1 MLWKMRAAAGPR
13 EVRDMR
19 YENGWI
25 FADGRFVRGGFS
37 VENGRFAHVLEDVPG
52 PAEDLDG
59 ALVIPG
65 LVDIHVHG
73 CAGADFSD
81 GDYAGL
87 VRMAR
92 YLARRGVTSF
102 APASMTLPYDALDKA
117 FHAAARLRR
126 EGLADGAR
134 LVGIQMEGPFLSREK
149 RGSQN
154 PAYLRLPDWD
164 RFLRLYD
171 AAEGLLR
178 IVDVAPE
185 LPGAAEF
192 TRRASEKCRVSV
204 AHTAAGYDQA
214 AAVFDAG
221 ATHLTHL
228 FNAMSGI
235 HHRHPGPIGAAS
247 ERENVTAELICD
259 GIHVHPSAVRMAFR
273 LFPGRICLISDALRC
288 CGMAD
293 GSYSLGGQEI
303 LLSGGVARLT
313 GGAIAGSA
321 ANLYQCMRRAVS
333 FGIPREQ
340 AVWAATALPARV
352 IGRESETGAIADGR
366 AADFVICGG
375 ELEPRAVYLGGK
387 RLEQS
392 PGPFA
397 PSR

>member
-1 MLWKMRAAAGPR
+1 
-13 EVRDMR
+13 MR

-52 PAEDLDG
+52 AAEDLDG

-134 LVGIQMEGPFLSREK
+134 LMGIQMEGPFLSREK

-185 LPGAAEF
+185 LPGAVEF

-303 LLSGGVARLT
+303 VLSGGVARLT

-321 ANLYQCMRRAVS
+321 ADLYQCMRRAVS

-375 ELEPRAVYLGGK
+375 ELEPEAVYLGGK

-392 PGPFA
+392 AGPFA

>member
-1 MLWKMRAAAGPR
+1 
-13 EVRDMR
+13 MR

-134 LVGIQMEGPFLSREK
+134 LMGIQMEGPFLSREK

-185 LPGAAEF
+185 LPGAVEF

-321 ANLYQCMRRAVS
+321 ADLYQCMRRTVS

-375 ELEPRAVYLGGK
+375 ELEPEAVYLGGK

-392 PGPFA
+392 VGPFA

>member
-1 MLWKMRAAAGPR
+1 
-13 EVRDMR
+13 MR

-92 YLARRGVTSF
+92 HLARRGVTSF

-134 LVGIQMEGPFLSREK
+134 LMGIQMEGPFLSREK

-185 LPGAAEF
+185 LPGAVEF

-321 ANLYQCMRRAVS
+321 ADLYQCMRRAVS
-333 FGIPREQ
+333 FGIPRER

-375 ELEPRAVYLGGK
+375 ELEPEAVYLGGK

-392 PGPFA
+392 VGPFA

>member
-1 MLWKMRAAAGPR
+1 
-13 EVRDMR
+13 MR

-37 VENGRFAHVLEDVPG
+37 VENGRFAHVLEDIPG

-87 VRMAR
+87 VHMAR

-134 LVGIQMEGPFLSREK
+134 LMGIQMEGPFLSREK

-185 LPGAAEF
+185 LLGAVEF

-321 ANLYQCMRRAVS
+321 ADLYQCMRRAVS

-375 ELEPRAVYLGGK
+375 ELEPEAVYLGGK

-392 PGPFA
+392 VGPFA
-397 PSR
+397 PGR

>member
-1 MLWKMRAAAGPR
+1 
-13 EVRDMR
+13 MR

-81 GDYAGL
+81 GDYVGL

-134 LVGIQMEGPFLSREK
+134 LMGIQMEGPFLSREK

-185 LPGAAEF
+185 LPGAVEF

-247 ERENVTAELICD
+247 ERENVTTELICD

-321 ANLYQCMRRAVS
+321 ADLYQCMRRAVS

-375 ELEPRAVYLGGK
+375 ELEPEAVYLGGK

-392 PGPFA
+392 VGPFA
-397 PSR
+397 SSR

>member
-1 MLWKMRAAAGPR
+1 
-13 EVRDMR
+13 MR

-25 FADGRFVRGGFS
+25 FAGGRFVRGGFS

-134 LVGIQMEGPFLSREK
+134 LMGIQMEGPFLSREK

-185 LPGAAEF
+185 LPGAVEF

-221 ATHLTHL
+221 AIHLTHL

-321 ANLYQCMRRAVS
+321 ADLYQCMRRAVS

-375 ELEPRAVYLGGK
+375 ELEPEAVYLGGK

-392 PGPFA
+392 AGPFA

>member
-1 MLWKMRAAAGPR
+1 
-13 EVRDMR
+13 MR

-117 FHAAARLRR
+117 FHAAARLHR

-134 LVGIQMEGPFLSREK
+134 LMGIQMEGPFLSREK

-185 LPGAAEF
+185 LPGAVEF

-321 ANLYQCMRRAVS
+321 ADLYQCMRRAVS

-375 ELEPRAVYLGGK
+375 ELEPEAVYLGGK
-387 RLEQS
+387 RLKQS
-392 PGPFA
+392 AGPFA

>member
-1 MLWKMRAAAGPR
+1 MRAAAGPR

-92 YLARRGVTSF
+92 HLARRGVTSF
-102 APASMTLPYDALDKA
+102 APASMPLPYDALDKA

-134 LVGIQMEGPFLSREK
+134 LMGIQMEGPFLSREK

-185 LPGAAEF
+185 LPGAVEF

-321 ANLYQCMRRAVS
+321 ADLYQCMRRAVS

-375 ELEPRAVYLGGK
+375 ELEPEAVYLGGK

-392 PGPFA
+392 VGPFA

>member
-1 MLWKMRAAAGPR
+1 
-13 EVRDMR
+13 MR

-134 LVGIQMEGPFLSREK
+134 LMGIQMEGPFLSREK

-178 IVDVAPE
+178 IVDAAPE
-185 LPGAAEF
+185 LPGAVEF

-321 ANLYQCMRRAVS
+321 ADLYQCMRRAVS

-375 ELEPRAVYLGGK
+375 ELEPEAVYLGGK

-392 PGPFA
+392 AGPFA

>member
-1 MLWKMRAAAGPR
+1 
-13 EVRDMR
+13 MR

-134 LVGIQMEGPFLSREK
+134 LMGIQMEGPFLSREK

-185 LPGAAEF
+185 LPGAVEF

-321 ANLYQCMRRAVS
+321 ADLYQCMRRAVS

-352 IGRESETGAIADGR
+352 IGRESETGVIADGR

-375 ELEPRAVYLGGK
+375 ELEPEAVYLGGK

-392 PGPFA
+392 VGPFA

>member
-1 MLWKMRAAAGPR
+1 
-13 EVRDMR
+13 MR

-134 LVGIQMEGPFLSREK
+134 LMGIQMEGPFLSREK

-185 LPGAAEF
+185 LPGAVEF

-288 CGMAD
+288 CGMPD

-303 LLSGGVARLT
+303 LLTGGVARLT

-321 ANLYQCMRRAVS
+321 ADLYQCMRRAVS

-375 ELEPRAVYLGGK
+375 ELEPEAVYLGGK

-392 PGPFA
+392 VGPFA

>member
-1 MLWKMRAAAGPR
+1 
-13 EVRDMR
+13 MR

-92 YLARRGVTSF
+92 HLARRGVTSF

-134 LVGIQMEGPFLSREK
+134 LMGIQMEGPFLSREK

-185 LPGAAEF
+185 LPGAVEF
-192 TRRASEKCRVSV
+192 PRRASEKCRVSV

-313 GGAIAGSA
+313 GGTIAGSA
-321 ANLYQCMRRAVS
+321 ADLYQCMRRAVS

-375 ELEPRAVYLGGK
+375 ELEPEAVYLGGK

-392 PGPFA
+392 VGPFA

>member
-1 MLWKMRAAAGPR
+1 MW
-13 EVRDMR
+13 

-87 VRMAR
+87 VRIAR
-92 YLARRGVTSF
+92 HLARRGVTSF

-134 LVGIQMEGPFLSREK
+134 LMGIQMEGPFLSREK

-185 LPGAAEF
+185 LPGAVEF

-313 GGAIAGSA
+313 GGTIAGSA
-321 ANLYQCMRRAVS
+321 ADLYQCMRRAVS

-375 ELEPRAVYLGGK
+375 ELEPEAVYLGGK

-392 PGPFA
+392 VGPFA

>member
-1 MLWKMRAAAGPR
+1 
-13 EVRDMR
+13 MR

-134 LVGIQMEGPFLSREK
+134 LMGIQMEGPFLSREK

-185 LPGAAEF
+185 LPGAVEF

-321 ANLYQCMRRAVS
+321 ADLYQCMCRAVS

-375 ELEPRAVYLGGK
+375 ELEPEAVYLGGK

-392 PGPFA
+392 VGPFA

>member
-1 MLWKMRAAAGPR
+1 
-13 EVRDMR
+13 MR

-134 LVGIQMEGPFLSREK
+134 LMGIQMEGPFLSREK

-185 LPGAAEF
+185 LPGAVEF

-321 ANLYQCMRRAVS
+321 ADLYQCMRRAVS

-352 IGRESETGAIADGR
+352 IGRESETGVIADGR

-375 ELEPRAVYLGGK
+375 ELEPEAVYLGGK

-392 PGPFA
+392 AGPFA

>member
-1 MLWKMRAAAGPR
+1 
-13 EVRDMR
+13 MR

-92 YLARRGVTSF
+92 YLARQGVTSF

-134 LVGIQMEGPFLSREK
+134 LMGIQMEGPFLSREK

-178 IVDVAPE
+178 VVDVAPE
-185 LPGAAEF
+185 LPGAVEF

-321 ANLYQCMRRAVS
+321 ADLYQCMRRAVS
-333 FGIPREQ
+333 FGIPRER

-375 ELEPRAVYLGGK
+375 ELEPEAVYLGGK

-392 PGPFA
+392 VGPFA

>member
-1 MLWKMRAAAGPR
+1 
-13 EVRDMR
+13 MR

-37 VENGRFAHVLEDVPG
+37 VENGRFAHVLEGVPG

-134 LVGIQMEGPFLSREK
+134 LMGIQMEGPFLSREK

-185 LPGAAEF
+185 LPGAVEF

-204 AHTAAGYDQA
+204 AHTAAEYDQA

-321 ANLYQCMRRAVS
+321 ADLYQCMRRAVS

-375 ELEPRAVYLGGK
+375 ELEPEAVYLGGK

-392 PGPFA
+392 AGPFA

>member
-1 MLWKMRAAAGPR
+1 
-13 EVRDMR
+13 MR

-134 LVGIQMEGPFLSREK
+134 LMGIQMEGPFLSREK

-185 LPGAAEF
+185 LPGAVEF

-321 ANLYQCMRRAVS
+321 ADLYQCMRRAVS
-333 FGIPREQ
+333 FGVPREQ

-375 ELEPRAVYLGGK
+375 ELEPEAVYLGGK

-392 PGPFA
+392 AGPFA

>member
-1 MLWKMRAAAGPR
+1 
-13 EVRDMR
+13 MR

-37 VENGRFAHVLEDVPG
+37 VENRRFAHVLEDVPG

-134 LVGIQMEGPFLSREK
+134 LMGIQMEGPFLSREK

-185 LPGAAEF
+185 LPGAVEF

-273 LFPGRICLISDALRC
+273 LFPRRICLISDALRC

-321 ANLYQCMRRAVS
+321 ADLYQCMRRAVS

-375 ELEPRAVYLGGK
+375 ELEPEAVYLGGK

-392 PGPFA
+392 AGPFA

>member
-134 LVGIQMEGPFLSREK
+134 LMGIQMEGPFLSREK

-185 LPGAAEF
+185 LPGAVEF

-321 ANLYQCMRRAVS
+321 ADLYQCMRRAVS

-375 ELEPRAVYLGGK
+375 ELEPEAVYLGGK

-392 PGPFA
+392 AGPFA
-397 PSR
+397 PGR

>member
-1 MLWKMRAAAGPR
+1 
-13 EVRDMR
+13 MR

-134 LVGIQMEGPFLSREK
+134 LMGIQMEGPFLSREK

-185 LPGAAEF
+185 LPGAVEF

-204 AHTAAGYDQA
+204 AHTAAEYDQA

-321 ANLYQCMRRAVS
+321 ADLYQCMRRAVS

-375 ELEPRAVYLGGK
+375 ELEPEAVYLGGK
-387 RLEQS
+387 RLEQGV
-392 PGPFA
+392 GPFA

>member
-1 MLWKMRAAAGPR
+1 
-13 EVRDMR
+13 MR

-134 LVGIQMEGPFLSREK
+134 LMGIQMEGPFLSREK

-185 LPGAAEF
+185 LPGAVEF

-321 ANLYQCMRRAVS
+321 ADLYQCMRRAVS

-375 ELEPRAVYLGGK
+375 ELEPEAVYLGGK

-392 PGPFA
+392 AGPFA
-397 PSR
+397 PGR

>member
-1 MLWKMRAAAGPR
+1 
-13 EVRDMR
+13 MR

-25 FADGRFVRGGFS
+25 FAGGRFVRGGFS

-117 FHAAARLRR
+117 FHAAARLHR

-134 LVGIQMEGPFLSREK
+134 LMGIQMEGPFLSREK

-185 LPGAAEF
+185 LPGAVEF

-321 ANLYQCMRRAVS
+321 ADLYQCMRRAVS

-375 ELEPRAVYLGGK
+375 ELEPEAVYLGGK

-392 PGPFA
+392 VGPFA

>member
-1 MLWKMRAAAGPR
+1 
-13 EVRDMR
+13 MR

-37 VENGRFAHVLEDVPG
+37 VENGRFAHVLEDIPG

-134 LVGIQMEGPFLSREK
+134 LMGIQMEGPFLSREK

-178 IVDVAPE
+178 IVDAAPE
-185 LPGAAEF
+185 LPGAVEF

-321 ANLYQCMRRAVS
+321 ADLYQCMRRAVS

-375 ELEPRAVYLGGK
+375 ELEPEAVYLGGK

-392 PGPFA
+392 VGPFA

>member
-1 MLWKMRAAAGPR
+1 
-13 EVRDMR
+13 MR

-37 VENGRFAHVLEDVPG
+37 VENRRFAHVLEDVPG

-134 LVGIQMEGPFLSREK
+134 LMGIQMEGPFLSREK

-185 LPGAAEF
+185 LPGAVEF

-321 ANLYQCMRRAVS
+321 ADLYQCMRRAVS

-375 ELEPRAVYLGGK
+375 ELEPEAVYLGGK

-392 PGPFA
+392 VGPFA

>member
-1 MLWKMRAAAGPR
+1 
-13 EVRDMR
+13 MR

-117 FHAAARLRR
+117 FHAASRLHR

-134 LVGIQMEGPFLSREK
+134 LMGIQMEGPFLSREK

-185 LPGAAEF
+185 LPGAVEF

-321 ANLYQCMRRAVS
+321 ADLYQCMRRAVS

-375 ELEPRAVYLGGK
+375 ELEPEAVYLGGK

-392 PGPFA
+392 VGPFA

>member
-1 MLWKMRAAAGPR
+1 
-13 EVRDMR
+13 MR

-117 FHAAARLRR
+117 FHAAARLHR

-134 LVGIQMEGPFLSREK
+134 LMGIQMEGPFLSREK

-185 LPGAAEF
+185 LPGAVEF

-321 ANLYQCMRRAVS
+321 ADLYQCMRRAVS

-375 ELEPRAVYLGGK
+375 ELVPEAVYLGGK

-392 PGPFA
+392 VGPFA

>member
-1 MLWKMRAAAGPR
+1 MRAVAGPR

-134 LVGIQMEGPFLSREK
+134 LMGIQMEGPFLSREK

-185 LPGAAEF
+185 LPGAVEF

-321 ANLYQCMRRAVS
+321 ADLYQCMRRAVS

-375 ELEPRAVYLGGK
+375 ELEPEAVYLGGK

-392 PGPFA
+392 AGPFA

>member
-1 MLWKMRAAAGPR
+1 
-13 EVRDMR
+13 MR

-117 FHAAARLRR
+117 FRAAVRLRR

-134 LVGIQMEGPFLSREK
+134 LMGIQMEGPFLSREK

-185 LPGAAEF
+185 LPGAVEF

-321 ANLYQCMRRAVS
+321 ADLYQCMRQAVS

-375 ELEPRAVYLGGK
+375 ELEPEAVYLGGK

-392 PGPFA
+392 VGPFA

>member
-1 MLWKMRAAAGPR
+1 
-13 EVRDMR
+13 MR

-134 LVGIQMEGPFLSREK
+134 LMGVQMEGPFLSREK

-185 LPGAAEF
+185 LPGAVEF

-313 GGAIAGSA
+313 GGTIAGSA
-321 ANLYQCMRRAVS
+321 ADLYQCMRRAVS

-375 ELEPRAVYLGGK
+375 ELEPEAVYLGGK

-392 PGPFA
+392 AGPFA
-397 PSR
+397 PNR

>member
-1 MLWKMRAAAGPR
+1 
-13 EVRDMR
+13 MR

-134 LVGIQMEGPFLSREK
+134 LMGIQMEGPFLSREK

-154 PAYLRLPDWD
+154 PAYLCLPDWD

-185 LPGAAEF
+185 LPGAVEF

-321 ANLYQCMRRAVS
+321 ADLYQCMRRAVS

-375 ELEPRAVYLGGK
+375 ELEPEAVYLGGK

-392 PGPFA
+392 AGPFA
-397 PSR
+397 PGR

>member
-1 MLWKMRAAAGPR
+1 
-13 EVRDMR
+13 MR

-37 VENGRFAHVLEDVPG
+37 VENGRFAHVLENVPG

-134 LVGIQMEGPFLSREK
+134 LMGIQMEGPFLSREK

-214 AAVFDAG
+214 GAVFDAG

-321 ANLYQCMRRAVS
+321 ADLYQCMRRAVS

-375 ELEPRAVYLGGK
+375 ELEPEAVYLGGK

-392 PGPFA
+392 AGPFA

>member
-1 MLWKMRAAAGPR
+1 
-13 EVRDMR
+13 MR

-117 FHAAARLRR
+117 FRAAARLRR

-134 LVGIQMEGPFLSREK
+134 LMGIQMERPFLSREK

-185 LPGAAEF
+185 LPGAVEF

-235 HHRHPGPIGAAS
+235 HHRHPGPIGVAS

-321 ANLYQCMRRAVS
+321 ADLYQCMRRAVS

-375 ELEPRAVYLGGK
+375 ELEPEAVYLGGK

-392 PGPFA
+392 VGPFV

>member
-1 MLWKMRAAAGPR
+1 
-13 EVRDMR
+13 MR

-37 VENGRFAHVLEDVPG
+37 VENGRFAHVLEDIPG

-134 LVGIQMEGPFLSREK
+134 LMGIQMEGPFLSREK

-185 LPGAAEF
+185 LPGAVEF

-321 ANLYQCMRRAVS
+321 ADLYQCMRRAIS

-375 ELEPRAVYLGGK
+375 ELEPEAVYLGGK

-392 PGPFA
+392 AGPFA
-397 PSR
+397 PGR

>member
-1 MLWKMRAAAGPR
+1 
-13 EVRDMR
+13 MR

-134 LVGIQMEGPFLSREK
+134 LMGIQMEGPFLSREK

-185 LPGAAEF
+185 LPGAVEF

-321 ANLYQCMRRAVS
+321 ADLYQCMRRAVS
-333 FGIPREQ
+333 FGIPRER

-375 ELEPRAVYLGGK
+375 ELEPEAVYLGGK

-392 PGPFA
+392 AGPFA

>member
-1 MLWKMRAAAGPR
+1 
-13 EVRDMR
+13 MR

-37 VENGRFAHVLEDVPG
+37 VENGRFAHVLEDVPD

-134 LVGIQMEGPFLSREK
+134 LMGIQMEGPFLSREK

-185 LPGAAEF
+185 LPGAVEF

-247 ERENVTAELICD
+247 ERENVTTELICD

-303 LLSGGVARLT
+303 VLSGGVARLT

-321 ANLYQCMRRAVS
+321 ADLYQCMRRAVS

-375 ELEPRAVYLGGK
+375 ELEPEAVYLGGK

-392 PGPFA
+392 AGPFA
-397 PSR
+397 PGR

>member
-1 MLWKMRAAAGPR
+1 
-13 EVRDMR
+13 MR

-25 FADGRFVRGGFS
+25 FAGGRFVWGGFS

-134 LVGIQMEGPFLSREK
+134 LMGIQMEGPFLSREK

-185 LPGAAEF
+185 LPGAVEF
-192 TRRASEKCRVSV
+192 TRCASEKCRVSV

-321 ANLYQCMRRAVS
+321 ADLYQCMRRAVS

-375 ELEPRAVYLGGK
+375 ELEPEAVYLGGK

-392 PGPFA
+392 VGPFA

>member
-1 MLWKMRAAAGPR
+1 
-13 EVRDMR
+13 MR

-25 FADGRFVRGGFS
+25 FADGRFIRGGFS

-134 LVGIQMEGPFLSREK
+134 LMGIQMEGPFLSREK

-164 RFLRLYD
+164 SFLRLYD

-185 LPGAAEF
+185 LPGAVEF

-321 ANLYQCMRRAVS
+321 ADLYQCMRRAVS

-375 ELEPRAVYLGGK
+375 ELEPEAVYLGGK

-392 PGPFA
+392 AGPFA

>member
-1 MLWKMRAAAGPR
+1 
-13 EVRDMR
+13 MR

-134 LVGIQMEGPFLSREK
+134 LMGIQMEGPFLSREK

-164 RFLRLYD
+164 SFLRLYD

-185 LPGAAEF
+185 LPGAVEF

-321 ANLYQCMRRAVS
+321 ADLYQCMRRAVS

-375 ELEPRAVYLGGK
+375 ELEPEAVYLGGK

-392 PGPFA
+392 VGPFA
-397 PSR
+397 PSL